1 MAIHLSIDPSARPDA
16 RRRAPD
22 DPFRVLILADLLG
35 EADAGPLEQRRILR
49 LDIDRFDTLFSG
61 LAPRLTLADGET
73 VEFTGLDDFHP
84 DHLYRSLR
92 SLTPLRELRRRLRD
106 PQQADAAIAELAGK
120 HPSASSGGPDPS
132 DADTTAADTADES
145 SAFEQLLGGRPMGRR
160 STQSPAGLDR
170 LLKDI
175 VAPHVIDGADP
186 GPYLQALDLELA
198 ERLRAILHQPG
209 FRHLESHWRGL
220 WWLLCELPDTPELQ
234 LHLLPVSR
242 AELAGDLLSNPT
254 DPSASALHRL
264 LRESASAAP
273 DSAPW
278 ALLAGLFGFGASAD
292 DLRLLA
298 ALGVLAASNGAPLLA
313 AAEPALAG
321 CRDATELAHPENW
334 QPLDGDLE
342 TRWQALRQSAVA
354 GHISLCL
361 PRLLL
366 RQPYGRRSD
375 PLDSFEFEEIPA
387 PPQPELLLWASPTL
401 GGLLALT
408 RGFVEAGW
416 NLDPT
421 DPVDLEDLPAWY
433 YDVDGETRLQPCAE
447 VLLGERAV
455 AALAGR
461 GLSPLLSYRNRNAVR
476 VPGLLA
482 LSGESPV
489 GAWG

>member
-1 MAIHLSIDPSARPDA
+1 MAIHLSVDPGARPDT
-16 RRRAPD
+16 RRRTPD

-35 EADAGPLEQRRILR
+35 EADAGLLAQRRILR

-61 LAPRLTLADGET
+61 LAPRLTLADGES

-84 DHLYRSLR
+84 DHLYRSLH
-92 SLTPLRELRRRLRD
+92 SLAPLRELRRRLRD
-106 PQQADAAIAELAGK
+106 PQQADTAIAELSGK
-120 HPSASSGGPDPS
+120 HPPATSTDAGS
-132 DADTTAADTADES
+132 DQPGVTNTVDEGS
-145 SAFEQLLGGRPMGRR
+145 PFEQLLGGRPMGDR
-160 STQSPAGLDR
+160 STQTPAGLDR

-186 GPYLQALDLELA
+186 GPYLQALDLELT

-209 FRHLESHWRGL
+209 FRRLESHWRGL

-254 DPSASALHRL
+254 DPSASVLHRR

-298 ALGVLAASNGAPLLA
+298 ALGVLAASNDAPLLA

-342 TRWQALRQSAVA
+342 TRWQALRRSAVA

-375 PLDSFEFEEIPA
+375 PIDSFEFEEIPH
-387 PPQPELLLWASPTL
+387 PPQPEQLSWTSPAL
-401 GGLLALT
+401 GGLLALA
-408 RGFVEAGW
+408 RGFVKAGW
-416 NLDPT
+416 HLDPA
-421 DPVDLEDLPAWY
+421 DPVDLEDLPAWNY
-433 YDVDGETRLQPCAE
+433 EVDGETRLQPCAE

-455 AALAGR
+455 AALADR
-461 GLSPLLSYRNRNAVR
+461 GLSPLLSYRDRNAVR

-482 LSGESPV
+482 LNGEPPAV
-489 GAWG
+489 PRG

>member
-16 RRRAPD
+16 RRRTPD
-22 DPFRVLILADLLG
+22 DPFRVLILAELLG
-35 EADAGPLEQRRILR
+35 EADAGPLAQRRILR

-61 LAPRLTLADGET
+61 LAPRLSLADGES

-84 DHLYRSLR
+84 DHLYRSLGE
-92 SLTPLRELRRRLRD
+92 LAPLRELRRRLRD
-106 PQQADAAIAELAGK
+106 PQQADAAIAELSGK
-120 HPSASSGGPDPS
+120 HPPATPADSAP
-132 DADTTAADTADES
+132 DTTATDQDDGAS
-145 SAFEQLLGGRPMGRR
+145 PFEQLLGGRPMGR
-160 STQSPAGLDR
+160 QSAQAPAGVDR
-170 LLKDI
+170 LIKHI
-175 VAPHVIDGADP
+175 VAPHVVDGADP

-198 ERLRAILHQPG
+198 ERLRAVLHQPG
-209 FRHLESHWRGL
+209 FRQLESHWRGL
-220 WWLLCELPDTPELQ
+220 WWLLCELPDIPELQ

-264 LRESASAAP
+264 LRGSASAAP
-273 DSAPW
+273 DSPPW
-278 ALLAGLFGFGASAD
+278 ALLTGLFDFGASTD

-298 ALGVLAASNGAPLLA
+298 ALGVLAATTGAPLLA

-321 CRDATELAHPENW
+321 CRDAAELAHPESW

-354 GHISLCL
+354 GHIGLCL

-375 PLDSFEFEEIPA
+375 PLDSIEFEEIPN
-387 PPQPELLLWASPTL
+387 PPQPERLLWASPAL
-401 GGLLALT
+401 GGLLALA
-408 RGFVEAGW
+408 RGFVESGW
-416 NLDPT
+416 NLDPA
-421 DPVDLEDLPAWY
+421 DPVDLEDLPALY
-433 YDVDGETRLQPCAE
+433 YEIDGETRLQPCAE

-461 GLSPLLSYRNRNAVR
+461 GLSPLLSYRDRNAVR

-482 LSGESPV
+482 LSGEPPV
-489 GAWG
+489 GAWA